1 MISTILASK
10 PLLVGL
16 HLGFAILGI
25 DFVIWL
31 LGELVANV
39 RSNKRIKVVAIGSA
53 VSFALSWIIGG
64 YYYVKFY
71 GVLVKPIIKAGTAP
85 WAHSIFMETKEHV
98 FLFVVPLALT
108 LVFLSLLSMDD
119 LKKYNFRKL
128 FMVLTILTTSISL
141 LIGAM
146 GFIISA
152 SVRWA

>member
-1 MISTILASK
+1 MLSTILANK
-10 PLLVGL
+10 PVLVGL

-25 DFVIWL
+25 DFTIWL

-39 RSNKRIKVVAIGSA
+39 RTNKRIKIAAIGSL
-53 VSFALSWIIGG
+53 VSFVLSWLIGG
-64 YYYVKFY
+64 FYYVKFY
-71 GVLVKPIIKAGTAP
+71 GVLVKPIIKASSAP

-108 LVFLSLLSMDD
+108 LVFLSLLSVDD
-119 LKKYNFRKL
+119 LKNYNLRKL
-128 FMVLTILTTSISL
+128 FMVLTILTASISL

-152 SVRWA
+152 SARWA

>member
-1 MISTILASK
+1 MLSTILANK
-10 PLLVGL
+10 PLLVGF

-25 DFVIWL
+25 DFAIWL

-39 RSNKRIKVVAIGSA
+39 RSNRRIKIAALGSA
-53 VSFALSWIIGG
+53 VSFMLSWIIGG

-71 GVLVKPIIKAGTAP
+71 GVLVKPVIKASTAP
-85 WAHSIFMETKEHV
+85 WAHSVFMETKEHV

-119 LKKYNFRKL
+119 LTKYNFRKL
-128 FMVLTILTTSISL
+128 FMILTVVTASISL

-152 SVRWA
+152 SARWA